1 MKEID
6 VDKIIKL
13 AAAAVILLVFAINS
27 IATNFH
33 LIPEANK
40 EAAIRTAGI
49 LETIIVLL
57 AGYYFGSSLGSKV
70 NADRLN
76 QVLNTTIPTGGTITQ
91 NTETTIKKE
100 ADKEIKG

>member
-1 MKEID
+1 MKDID

-13 AAAAVILLVFAINS
+13 VAAGVILLVFAINS

-57 AGYYFGSSLGSKV
+57 AGYYFGSSLGAKQ
-70 NADRLN
+70 NREQLN
-76 QVLNTTIPTGGTITQ
+76 KIQDATIPT
-91 NTETTIKKE
+91 NKTEEK
-100 ADKEIKG
+100 